1 MDKGQGREKKKHRFN
16 IIELSIKSP
25 RLSCL
30 VWASNL
36 CFIPNFRGRAGQG
49 REKTNRFNWVY
60 CFHFGL
66 LISSSVL
73 AKLWWNWGI
82 LILSFGKV
90 LVKLGPICP
99 VWVTLWMTPMYVKH
113 A

>member
-1 MDKGQGREKKKHRFN
+1 
-16 IIELSIKSP
+16 
-25 RLSCL
+25 
-30 VWASNL
+30 
-36 CFIPNFRGRAGQG
+36 
-49 REKTNRFNWVY
+49 
-60 CFHFGL
+60 
-66 LISSSVL
+66 L